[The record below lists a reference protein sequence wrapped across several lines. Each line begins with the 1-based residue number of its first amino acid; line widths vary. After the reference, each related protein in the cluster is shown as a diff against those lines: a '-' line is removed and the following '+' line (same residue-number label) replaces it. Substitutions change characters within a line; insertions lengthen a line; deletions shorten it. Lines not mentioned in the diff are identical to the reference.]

1 MAWSMTP
8 RACAATS
15 QNSHPNA
22 SKSSLYRRDRGLKLK
37 QKSLIICASDLPSHW
52 ICMYI
57 ASFIFPFF
65 KIKKAQTY
73 FIWYEER
80 KVSSIHMQYSNNNL
94 EYREKFKSG
103 ASVLPPHCAL
113 LQKLCPR
120 RRSEVCGYSGVDKNC
135 CWEKLDTVEFYKH
148 SLTHT
153 ALDVVGNQRTTA
165 WIHPTLRKTS

>member
-15 QNSHPNA
+15 QNPHPNA

-80 KVSSIHMQYSNNNL
+80 KVSSIHMQYSDNNL
-94 EYREKFKSG
+94 AYQENFTRALGSSPPPPTTPYSSLETLP
-103 ASVLPPHCAL
+103 ASQKWGLRL
-113 LQKLCPR
+113 FRRGQKL
-120 RRSEVCGYSGVDKNC
+120 
-135 CWEKLDTVEFYKH
+135 L
-148 SLTHT
+148 
-153 ALDVVGNQRTTA
+153 
-165 WIHPTLRKTS
+165 LRETRYCRFL

>member
-15 QNSHPNA
+15 QNPHPNA

-37 QKSLIICASDLPSHW
+37 QKSLIICATDLPSHW
-52 ICMYI
+52 ICIYI

-94 EYREKFKSG
+94 AYQENFTRALVSSPPTPYSSLET
-103 ASVLPPHCAL
+103 LPVSQKWGL
-113 LQKLCPR
+113 RLFRRGQKL
-120 RRSEVCGYSGVDKNC
+120 
-135 CWEKLDTVEFYKH
+135 L
-148 SLTHT
+148 
-153 ALDVVGNQRTTA
+153 
-165 WIHPTLRKTS
+165 LRETRYCRFL

>member
-22 SKSSLYRRDRGLKLK
+22 SKSSLCRRDRGLKLK

-103 ASVLPPHCAL
+103 ASVLPPPLRPTPETLPASQKWGL
-113 LQKLCPR
+113 RLFRRGQKL
-120 RRSEVCGYSGVDKNC
+120 
-135 CWEKLDTVEFYKH
+135 L
-148 SLTHT
+148 
-153 ALDVVGNQRTTA
+153 
-165 WIHPTLRKTS
+165 LRETRYCRVL